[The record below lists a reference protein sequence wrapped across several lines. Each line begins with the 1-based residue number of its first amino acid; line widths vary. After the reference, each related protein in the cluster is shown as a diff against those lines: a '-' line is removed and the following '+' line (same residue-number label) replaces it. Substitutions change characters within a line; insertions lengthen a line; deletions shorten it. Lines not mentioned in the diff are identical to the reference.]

1 MRFTFES
8 VGGEGEIGNRSIA
21 HGADSTV
28 GPTSRGNIERI
39 MDTLKQQS
47 VDEANISSGD
57 NGVTQIHTQM
67 LNELQHQTR
76 RKKMEL
82 RHRVTTLVNG
92 CITVEEARLLVRDGS
107 AGSGNISTG
116 EVVFEMTLATISISL

>member
-1 MRFTFES
+1 MSTDLLAWLHGSFMATK
-8 VGGEGEIGNRSIA
+8 IKGNSKSDKINNR
-21 HGADSTV
+21 
-28 GPTSRGNIERI
+28 R
-39 MDTLKQQS
+39 LKEKKLLHVS
-47 VDEANISSGD
+47 FSFSSKPY
-57 NGVTQIHTQM
+57 TQM